1 MKKNHSLSLKYSLI
15 LPIALLGIVALISN
29 ILAVANIRNVNAN
42 AANIADNYMN
52 GQTRLAGIR
61 QSTMDLHKMALS
73 HIVATDYRTMIALVT
88 QIKEEEA
95 RLDQMLADYQDYV
108 TPEDMATYETLLAD
122 YDSFK
127 HALVFLVCASAASKT
142 QDAYAFANGD
152 VAACG
157 EAIEADINTLYA
169 SINEQ
174 TAQARAQLSSVYIGS
189 MLIGAASTV
198 ICILLVLTAI
208 SVILRHV
215 VKPLRN
221 IINAIQ
227 KSSGRIDHLV
237 GEVLKR
243 TRTSSESALDLSAL
257 AQELTAAMQGVT
269 EHASHINNSAADIQK
284 DVNDMTDECG
294 AITTYSTAMRTRAER
309 MEHSARLSME
319 TTGNKTAEILTIL
332 EEAIQQSKSVDQI
345 NSLTD
350 DILGISDQ
358 TTLIALNA
366 SLEAARAGAAGKGFA
381 VVATEV
387 RQLAD
392 SSRETANRIQEI
404 NEAVISA
411 VYNLSEHAQNMVNY
425 MNETI
430 LTEFQTFVD
439 AGMQYKQDAVYVEQ
453 AMDEFNQKTV
463 RLQNSMTEIADAI
476 GMITHAIDNSASGIA
491 GVAHSTQSLVSDME
505 DITGRMDTNQE
516 IVNQL
521 KQETTAFDN
530 L

>member
-189 MLIGAASTV
+189 MLIGAASTL
-198 ICILLVLTAI
+198 ICILLVLTAV
-208 SVILRHV
+208 SVC
-215 VKPLRN
+215 
-221 IINAIQ
+221 
-227 KSSGRIDHLV
+227 S
-237 GEVLKR
+237 
-243 TRTSSESALDLSAL
+243 
-257 AQELTAAMQGVT
+257 
-269 EHASHINNSAADIQK
+269 
-284 DVNDMTDECG
+284 C
-294 AITTYSTAMRTRAER
+294 
-309 MEHSARLSME
+309 
-319 TTGNKTAEILTIL
+319 EI
-332 EEAIQQSKSVDQI
+332 K
-345 NSLTD
+345 
-350 DILGISDQ
+350 
-358 TTLIALNA
+358 
-366 SLEAARAGAAGKGFA
+366 K
-381 VVATEV
+381 
-387 RQLAD
+387 
-392 SSRETANRIQEI
+392 
-404 NEAVISA
+404 
-411 VYNLSEHAQNMVNY
+411 
-425 MNETI
+425 
-430 LTEFQTFVD
+430 
-439 AGMQYKQDAVYVEQ
+439 
-453 AMDEFNQKTV
+453 
-463 RLQNSMTEIADAI
+463 
-476 GMITHAIDNSASGIA
+476 
-491 GVAHSTQSLVSDME
+491 
-505 DITGRMDTNQE
+505 
-516 IVNQL
+516 
-521 KQETTAFDN
+521 
-530 L
+530 